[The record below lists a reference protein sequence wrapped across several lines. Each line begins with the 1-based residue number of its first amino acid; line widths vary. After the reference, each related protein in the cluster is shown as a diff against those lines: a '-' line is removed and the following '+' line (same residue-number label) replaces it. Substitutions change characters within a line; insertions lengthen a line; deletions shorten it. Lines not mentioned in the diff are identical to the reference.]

1 MLEQLL
7 YEVTLISI
15 LVRLAFNLAVLTV
28 LVFLIYY
35 RFSKKEEYLFSFY
48 MIGVVI
54 FLICALLKTVDI
66 QLGLAL
72 GLFAVFAI
80 LRFRTVNYTVKD
92 MTYVFTV
99 IGISVINSQA
109 NIPPPI
115 TGAIAINSLIL
126 IIAWVLELFLR
137 KKALSSFVLQYRN
150 MSLLKPQLK
159 QELMRELSS
168 ITGFDVRNVT
178 IREIN
183 LEKGSAELEIFFK
196 DETIK

>member
-1 MLEQLL
+1 M
-7 YEVTLISI
+7 
-15 LVRLAFNLAVLTV
+15 
-28 LVFLIYY
+28 YY
-35 RFSKKEEYLFSFY
+35 RFSRKEEYLFSFY

-92 MTYVFTV
+92 MTYVFAV

-115 TGAIAINSLIL
+115 VGAIIINSIII
-126 IIAWVLELFLR
+126 IIAWTLELFLR
-137 KKALSSFVLQYRN
+137 KKALSSFIIQYRN
-150 MSLLKPQLK
+150 LNLLKPQVK
-159 QELMRELSS
+159 QELLRELSAQ
-168 ITGFDVRNVT
+168 TGY
-178 IREIN
+178 EIVN
-183 LEKGSAELEIFFK
+183 IVIKEMNIEKGSAELEVFFR
-196 DETIK
+196 EENIK